1 MHGDKWQTFF
11 YTFYYIYRQNG
22 TLYEN
27 NDIIGRYLSAENN
40 EKLLFMRGMKSALIP
55 VHQFVRFFN
64 VRVYRFLR
72 IDAAHEPA

>member
-40 EKLLFMRGMKSALIP
+40 EKPIIYAWHEKRAYSDTSVRPLL
-55 VHQFVRFFN
+55 
-64 VRVYRFLR
+64 
-72 IDAAHEPA
+72 